1 MADRNLDWTPA
12 AKSVAIRLKSA
23 MRSTAPNT
31 PRIISPATAS
41 IITLIVRTT
50 IACVNQRMNPY
61 TGDQA
66 TGLTLQLPFCFEVGS
81 LSDRL
86 MSSTPE

>member
-1 MADRNLDWTPA
+1 MDDRTLDWTPA
-12 AKSVAIRLKSA
+12 AKSVASRLKSA

-31 PRIISPATAS
+31 PRIISPATVS

-50 IACVNQRMNPY
+50 IACISQRMNPY

-66 TGLTLQLPFCFEVGS
+66 AGVNCVGS
-81 LSDRL
+81 EKPARGFNRL
-86 MSSTPE
+86 AT